1 MTQRR
6 ILVRGVNWLGDA
18 VMTMPALCRL
28 REANPDAHLAILTP
42 AKLADLWHAHPALD
56 AVLTVAP
63 GDTRWDVARRI
74 RAGNFDTGL
83 LFPTSLR
90 SALEL
95 WLAGVPERVGYG
107 GQGRAPLLTR
117 ALPLPLGVLR
127 THKSSTLE
135 VRLALRASQNS
146 ATAKTTGGRHQIHR
160 YLALAAALGASA
172 EPLAPRIDV
181 AADDIGTAAAR
192 LDLDPQ
198 RMAGPLFGLNPGA
211 GHGPAK
217 RWPPEHFIAAATAI
231 HRHTGC
237 RWLVFG
243 GPDDRDQ
250 AGRIAAAV
258 QENADRHCPER
269 RGQPVVWN
277 LAGETSIPDLCAA
290 LKLCRLL
297 LTNDTGP
304 MHVAAAVGTP
314 VVAIFGST
322 SPQLTG
328 PGLPS
333 DPRHVLLSAPSAC
346 APCFRRVCPVD
357 FRCMTAVTV
366 PQVVH
371 AALTLFG
378 CEGYSTGGFA
388 SESPLIEIAAH

>member
-28 REANPDAHLAILTP
+28 REAHPVAHITLLTP
-42 AKLADLWHAHPALD
+42 TKLADLWREHPALD

-63 GDTRWDVARRI
+63 GDARWEVARRV
-74 RAGNFDTGL
+74 REGRFDTGL

-95 WLAGVPERVGYG
+95 WMAGVPERIGYG
-107 GQGRAPLLTR
+107 GQGRSPLLTR
-117 ALPLPLGVLR
+117 ALPLPSGILR
-127 THKSSTLE
+127 THKASAVQ
-135 VRLALRASQNS
+135 VRLALRASRPSPLGNTD
-146 ATAKTTGGRHQIHR
+146 APRHQIHR
-160 YLALAAALGASA
+160 YLALAATLGASSQ
-172 EPLAPRIDV
+172 PLAPRIDV
-181 AADDIGTAAAR
+181 AAAAVEALAAR
-192 LDLDPQ
+192 FGLGEPD
-198 RMAGPLFGLNPGA
+198 GPLFGLNPGA

-217 RWPPEHFIAAATAI
+217 CWPPENFIAAALEI
-231 HRHTGC
+231 RRRTGC
-237 RWLVFG
+237 RWVILG
-243 GPDDRDQ
+243 GPGDVDR
-250 AGRIAAAV
+250 AGRIATAI
-258 QENADRHCPER
+258 QENADHTGPTR

-277 LAGETSIPDLCAA
+277 LAGATHIPDLCAT

-322 SPQLTG
+322 SPTLTG
-328 PGLPS
+328 PGLPG
-333 DPRHVLLSAPSAC
+333 DPRHILLSTPSAC
-346 APCFRRVCPVD
+346 APCFRRECPID

-366 PQVVH
+366 SQVVH
-371 AALTLFG
+371 AATALFQR
-378 CEGYSTGGFA
+378 EAEAT
-388 SESPLIEIAAH
+388 PLSLA